1 MPCTRTTSP
10 VLITF
15 HMCSGLRSHL
25 RTRFGSVRLRS
36 EISCRFPPQIRQLE
50 VLRLPIRSITSSNP
64 KSHQPLQTSPA
75 YRTSPPHT
83 EPTLSPGST
92 KFGFYLTT
100 SASRAIRYSI
110 GLFPLIQTPI
120 GVFPDPRALNG
131 RLHAFGRDSNHR
143 WTCARRQP
151 TARAPRR
158 PSLTGAGK
166 SPAFRRRHNVVR
178 DRPINPRTVRVR
190 RITG

>member
-1 MPCTRTTSP
+1 MSCTGTTSP

-36 EISCRFPPQIRQLE
+36 EISCSFPPQKRQLE
-50 VLRLPIRSITSSNP
+50 VLRLQIRSITSPNP
-64 KSHQPLQTSPA
+64 KSHQPLQASPA

-83 EPTLSPGST
+83 GPTLSPGST
-92 KFGFYLTT
+92 KLGFYLTN

-120 GVFPDPRALNG
+120 GVFSEPRALKG

-143 WTCARRQP
+143 WTSARRQP
-151 TARAPRR
+151 TARDPRP

-178 DRPINPRTVRVR
+178 DRPINSRTVRVR
-190 RITG
+190 KITG